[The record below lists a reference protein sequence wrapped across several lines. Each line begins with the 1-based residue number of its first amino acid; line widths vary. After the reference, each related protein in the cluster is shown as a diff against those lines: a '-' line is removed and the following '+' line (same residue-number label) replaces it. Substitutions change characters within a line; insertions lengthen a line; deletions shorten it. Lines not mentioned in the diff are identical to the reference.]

1 MGTSVR
7 GWRGWVALVGSC
19 LLANAWPAWA
29 DVLDDV
35 RTRGEL
41 IWGGDQEGGGPYIY
55 ADPQDPDRLVGF
67 EVELA
72 DLLAAELGVRARFMQ
87 ADWNTLPEFLRAGKV
102 DIVLN
107 GYEWTPQRAARMLA
121 TRPYYIYEL
130 QLLAR
135 EHDGQV
141 RSWDDLRRRPDRP
154 RRSVSVLSGTAAAH
168 YLASKWAGDVEVAEY
183 NGNTDAMAQVRA
195 GVHDATLADLPV
207 AIHFRGKPQGA
218 GLRFIGEPIEPG
230 YYVIFAA
237 TGQQRLVDA
246 LNAAIERAL
255 HDGRLQRIYEKY
267 DLWTSAQETLA
278 TASVSPG
285 AETALTGWMVVRQYG
300 PKLLWAAL
308 VTVQVSVLAMP
319 LAVIVGLLVALGRL
333 YGPGWVRGVLA
344 AYVEILR
351 GTPVM
356 LQLYVLYFLLPTLVP
371 FPLNPVTAAVVGLG
385 INYSAYEAEIY
396 RAGIQAVPVGQ
407 MQAALALGLSRRAA
421 IRRIILPQ
429 ATRIVIP
436 PVTNDFIA
444 LFKDTSVCSVIAVT
458 ELTKQYNMA
467 ANGTG
472 AILELAAMTALLY
485 LAMSYPLSRLARRM
499 EMRLGVHGARA

>member
-1 MGTSVR
+1 M
-7 GWRGWVALVGSC
+7 VGSC
-19 LLANAWPAWA
+19 LLASTCSARA

-35 RTRGEL
+35 RARGEL
-41 IWGGDQEGGGPYIY
+41 IWGGDQEGGGPFIY
-55 ADPQDPDRLVGF
+55 SDPRDPDRLIGF

-72 DLLAAELGVRARFMQ
+72 ELLAAELGVQARFMQ
-87 ADWNTLPEFLRAGKV
+87 ADWNTLPEFLRAGKI
-102 DIVLN
+102 DIILN

-135 EHDGQV
+135 ATDDRL
-141 RSWDDLRRRPDRP
+141 RSWEDLRRRPNQP
-154 RRSVSVLSGTAAAH
+154 RRSVSVLGGTAAANF
-168 YLASKWAGDVEVAEY
+168 LSSNWADDVDVVEY
-183 NGNTDAMAQVRA
+183 NGNTDAMAQVRT

-207 AIHFRGKPQGA
+207 AIHFRDKPQSA
-218 GLRFIGEPIEPG
+218 GLRFVGEPIEPG

-237 TGQQRLVDA
+237 SGQQRLVDA

-255 HDGRLQRIYEKY
+255 GDGRLRRIYEKY
-267 DLWTSAQETLA
+267 DLWTPAQAKLA
-278 TASVSPG
+278 TASVAPG
-285 AETALTGWMVVRQYG
+285 SATAVSGWQIVHQYG
-300 PKLLWAAL
+300 PKLLRAAL
-308 VTVQVSVLAMP
+308 VTVQVSVSAMP
-319 LAVIVGLLVALGRL
+319 LAVVVGVLVALGRL
-333 YGPGWVRGVLA
+333 YGPGWLRGVLA
-344 AYVEILR
+344 TYVEILR

-356 LQLYVLYFLLPTLVP
+356 LQLYVLYFLLPTIVP
-371 FPLNPVTAAVVGLG
+371 FPLNPITAAIVGLG

-396 RAGIQAVPVGQ
+396 RAGIQAVPAGQ
-407 MQAALALGLSRRAA
+407 MQAALALGLSRRTA

-472 AILELAAMTALLY
+472 AILELAAMTSLLY
-485 LAMSYPLSRLARRM
+485 LAMSYPLSRLARQM
-499 EMRLGVHGARA
+499 EVRLGVHGAKA

>member
-1 MGTSVR
+1 M
-7 GWRGWVALVGSC
+7 
-19 LLANAWPAWA
+19 
-29 DVLDDV
+29 LDDV
-35 RTRGEL
+35 RARGEL

-55 ADPQDPDRLVGF
+55 ADPRDPDRLIGF

-72 DLLAAELGVRARFMQ
+72 ELLAAELGVQARFMQ
-87 ADWNTLPEFLRAGKV
+87 ADWNTLPEFLRAAKI
-102 DIVLN
+102 DIILN

-135 EHDGQV
+135 ATDDQV
-141 RSWDDLRRRPDRP
+141 RSWDDLRRRPNQP
-154 RRSVSVLSGTAAAH
+154 RRSVSVLGGTAAANF
-168 YLASKWAGDVEVAEY
+168 LASNWADDVDVVEY

-207 AIHFRGKPQGA
+207 AIYFRDKPQGA
-218 GLRFIGEPIEPG
+218 GLRFVGEPIEPG

-237 TGQQRLVDA
+237 SGQQRLGDA
-246 LNAAIERAL
+246 LNAAVERAL
-255 HDGRLQRIYEKY
+255 RDGRLRGIYERY
-267 DLWTSAQETLA
+267 DLWTPAQEKLA

-285 AETALTGWMVVRQYG
+285 SATAVSGWQVVYQYG
-300 PKLLWAAL
+300 PKLLRAAL

-319 LAVIVGLLVALGRL
+319 LAVVVGVLVALGRL
-333 YGPGWVRGVLA
+333 YGPGWLRGVLA
-344 AYVEILR
+344 TYVEILR

-356 LQLYVLYFLLPTLVP
+356 LQLYVLYFLLPTIVP
-371 FPLNPVTAAVVGLG
+371 FPLDPITAAVVGLG

-396 RAGIQAVPVGQ
+396 RAGIQAVPAGQ
-407 MQAALALGLSRRAA
+407 MQAALALGLSRRTA

-499 EMRLGVHGARA
+499 EVRLGVHGAKA